1 MLKTVAGILQK
12 QTSDFVLAAAFE
24 YAEKPNLVLM
34 YSPDLVEKGKNAG
47 KDVREAAKAILG
59 GGGGQPGLATAGG
72 KNVAGLKDAMARLI
86 ELATA

>member
-1 MLKTVAGILQK
+1 
-12 QTSDFVLAAAFE
+12 
-24 YAEKPNLVLM
+24 M